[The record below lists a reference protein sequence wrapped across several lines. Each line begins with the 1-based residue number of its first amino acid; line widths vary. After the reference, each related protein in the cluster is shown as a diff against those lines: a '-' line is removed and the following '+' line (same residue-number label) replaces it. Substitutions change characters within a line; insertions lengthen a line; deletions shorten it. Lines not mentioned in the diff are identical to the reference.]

1 MGQRRLLE
9 ALVNTSKRTSEA
21 FGNRRATWKE
31 DHPLQKNAAVEFDA
45 YGQSYNET
53 LNRAVAFSGLKV
65 DFFTRVKVDYFG
77 ELLDALAS
85 SVARAEVVDVGCG
98 VANSHP
104 LLAERVGRLVGV
116 DVSKAC
122 IAKAAADNPKNEYK
136 VYDGRNLP
144 YPDAAF
150 DAASAVCVFHHVPI
164 TERLRLAN
172 DIRRVLRPGGLF
184 AVFEHNSLNP
194 LTRYAVSHCE
204 FDKDAVLLRRQ
215 ETESLLKDAGF
226 QQIYSR
232 FILTI
237 PAKGSLLREIDR
249 LFAHLPVG
257 AQYYTVGRVG
267 S

>member
-1 MGQRRLLE
+1 MRLRLYDFLRVPVVE
-9 ALVNTSKRTSEA
+9 ASVSVAQLGKQ
-21 FGNRRATWKE
+21 
-31 DHPLQKNAAVEFDA
+31 DHPMPENSPVKFDA

-53 LNRAVAFSGLKV
+53 VNRAVEFSRMKV

-77 ELLDALAS
+77 ELLDSLAPPM
-85 SVARAEVVDVGCG
+85 VGADVVDVGCG

-136 VYDGRNLP
+136 LYDGHNLP

-164 TERLRLAN
+164 IERLRLAS

-194 LTRYAVSHCE
+194 LTRYVVNNCE
-204 FDKDAVLLRRQ
+204 FDKDAILLRRQ
-215 ETESLLKDAGF
+215 ETEILLKDAGF
-226 QQIYSR
+226 QRIYSR
-232 FILTI
+232 FILTV
-237 PAKGSLLREIDR
+237 PAKGSLLRKIDK

-257 AQYYTVGRVG
+257 AQYYTVGRV
-267 S
+267 